1 MTLYNIRER
10 WLDED
15 EDDEDDED
23 NPDEN
28 DLGNFQSDSDSESD
42 DTGYD
47 DPLHSA
53 AIRFDSSI
61 KMKVLFH
68 PTNNY
73 SGCKWTFPN
82 NIKIF

>member
-53 AIRFDSSI
+53 AISREGKLLRDQL
-61 KMKVLFH
+61 KDNML
-68 PTNNY
+68 N
-73 SGCKWTFPN
+73 
-82 NIKIF
+82 

>member
-1 MTLYNIRER
+1 LCSNTGMTLYNIRER

-53 AIRFDSSI
+53 AISREGKLLRDQL
-61 KMKVLFH
+61 KDNML
-68 PTNNY
+68 N
-73 SGCKWTFPN
+73 
-82 NIKIF
+82 